1 MATLT
6 ENIETLKSTINAEKS
21 IIEDY
26 DGPVP
31 EGTNISTYEEKVRN
45 IIKGR
50 RHIGEIFY
58 STVPI
63 TDAGVHILDGS
74 LLLDGGIYDSFI
86 TYIASLKDSYPNLFC
101 TEEEW
106 QSSVSTYGVC
116 GKYVL
121 TEGTSLRL
129 PKITGFIEGISS
141 TTDLGNIKE
150 AGIPN
155 IKCSIQKNI
164 YTSTLGALLNAHVS
178 ELTIEG
184 CIKTEST
191 TSNIFTI
198 GSQSSELIKKIEI
211 DASMSNPV
219 FGKSDTVQP
228 QAIQLLVYV
237 QVANSIPSDVE
248 LDIDNITTEVA
259 NKADKTEVANKAMPS
274 DKYVDVSFS
283 HGTYYVAPSDGYLT
297 IYGYGS
303 ASPISIVL
311 KDSNDSIVLLVNS
324 AFGGVES
331 DKSMGV
337 TMPMRKGQISYMYYY
352 NGTIDNCRF
361 VYAEGNKP

>member
-63 TDAGVHILDGS
+63 TDAGVHLLDGS

-86 TYIASLKDSYPNLFC
+86 TYIASLKDTNPDIFC
-101 TEEEW
+101 TESEW
-106 QSSVSTYGVC
+106 QSSVSTYGTC
-116 GKYVL
+116 GKFVL

-129 PKITGFIEGISS
+129 PKMVGFVEGTSDATKLGDHKVYQITEVQTYASGSGV
-141 TTDLGNIKE
+141 TNI
-150 AGIPN
+150 N
-155 IKCSIQKNI
+155 SITCLAYI
-164 YTSTLGALLNAHVS
+164 
-178 ELTIEG
+178 
-184 CIKTEST
+184 
-191 TSNIFTI
+191 
-198 GSQSSELIKKIEI
+198 
-211 DASMSNPV
+211 
-219 FGKSDTVQP
+219 
-228 QAIQLLVYV
+228 
-237 QVANSIPSDVE
+237 QVANSVPSDVE

-274 DKYVDVSFS
+274 DKYVDVPFS

-297 IYGYGS
+297 IYGYG
-303 ASPISIVL
+303 AVSPIGIVL

-324 AFGGVES
+324 VFGVVES
-331 DKSMGV
+331 NQAMGV

-352 NGTIDNCRF
+352 KGTISICRF

>member
-86 TYIASLKDSYPNLFC
+86 TYIASLKDTYPDIFC
-101 TEEEW
+101 TESEW
-106 QSSVSTYGVC
+106 QSSVSTYGTC
-116 GKYVL
+116 GKFVL

-129 PKITGFIEGISS
+129 PKMVGFVEGTSDATKLGDHKVYQITEVQTYASGSGV
-141 TTDLGNIKE
+141 TNI
-150 AGIPN
+150 N
-155 IKCSIQKNI
+155 SITCLAYI
-164 YTSTLGALLNAHVS
+164 
-178 ELTIEG
+178 
-184 CIKTEST
+184 
-191 TSNIFTI
+191 
-198 GSQSSELIKKIEI
+198 
-211 DASMSNPV
+211 
-219 FGKSDTVQP
+219 
-228 QAIQLLVYV
+228 

-259 NKADKTEVANKAMPS
+259 NKADKTEVANKAFPS
-274 DKYVDVSFS
+274 DKYTDLTFS
-283 HGTYYVAPSDGYLT
+283 NGAEFTAPADGYYCLGGLAQSLGQAGLQNLSYKYNVGCT
-297 IYGYGS
+297 I
-303 ASPISIVL
+303 
-311 KDSNDSIVLLVNS
+311 
-324 AFGGVES
+324 
-331 DKSMGV
+331 
-337 TMPMRKGQISYMYYY
+337 Q
-352 NGTIDNCRF
+352 NGTSYGFILPVCKGNICR
-361 VYAEGNKP
+361 VYGDVVVEYFRFIYANSSK

>member
-86 TYIASLKDSYPNLFC
+86 TYIASLKDTYPDIFC
-101 TEEEW
+101 TESEW
-106 QSSVSTYGVC
+106 QSSVSTYGTC
-116 GKYVL
+116 GKFVL

-129 PKITGFIEGISS
+129 PKMVGFVEGTSDATKLGDHKVYQITEVQTYASGSGV
-141 TTDLGNIKE
+141 TNI
-150 AGIPN
+150 N
-155 IKCSIQKNI
+155 SITCLAYI
-164 YTSTLGALLNAHVS
+164 
-178 ELTIEG
+178 
-184 CIKTEST
+184 
-191 TSNIFTI
+191 
-198 GSQSSELIKKIEI
+198 
-211 DASMSNPV
+211 
-219 FGKSDTVQP
+219 
-228 QAIQLLVYV
+228 
-237 QVANSIPSDVE
+237 QVANSVPSDVE

-259 NKADKTEVANKAMPS
+259 NKADKTEVANLSMPS
-274 DKYVDVSFS
+274 TSYIDLIFS
-283 HGTYYVAPSDGYLT
+283 NGAEFTAPEDGYYCLSGT
-297 IYGYGS
+297 A
-303 ASPISIVL
+303 ASLGQAGLQNISIGYQVGCTIQNRTTYGFFL
-311 KDSNDSIVLLVNS
+311 PI
-324 AFGGVES
+324 
-331 DKSMGV
+331 
-337 TMPMRKGQISYMYYY
+337 RKGNI
-352 NGTIDNCRF
+352 CRVYGDVAVTYLRF
-361 VYAEGNKP
+361 FYAENVKPQST

>member
-86 TYIASLKDSYPNLFC
+86 TYIASLKDTYPDIFC
-101 TEEEW
+101 TESEW
-106 QSSVSTYGVC
+106 QSSVSTYGTC
-116 GKYVL
+116 GKFVL

-129 PKITGFIEGISS
+129 PKMVGFVEGTSDATKLGDHKVYQITEVQTYASGSGV
-141 TTDLGNIKE
+141 TNI
-150 AGIPN
+150 N
-155 IKCSIQKNI
+155 SITCLAYI
-164 YTSTLGALLNAHVS
+164 
-178 ELTIEG
+178 
-184 CIKTEST
+184 
-191 TSNIFTI
+191 
-198 GSQSSELIKKIEI
+198 
-211 DASMSNPV
+211 
-219 FGKSDTVQP
+219 
-228 QAIQLLVYV
+228 

-259 NKADKTEVANKAMPS
+259 NKADKTEVANLSMPS
-274 DKYVDVSFS
+274 TSYIDLIFS
-283 HGTYYVAPSDGYLT
+283 NGAEFTAPEDGYYCLSGT
-297 IYGYGS
+297 A
-303 ASPISIVL
+303 ASLGQAGLENISIGYQVGCTIQNGTTYGFFL
-311 KDSNDSIVLLVNS
+311 PI
-324 AFGGVES
+324 
-331 DKSMGV
+331 
-337 TMPMRKGQISYMYYY
+337 RKGNI
-352 NGTIDNCRF
+352 CRVYGDVAVTYLRF
-361 VYAEGNKP
+361 FYAENVKPQSK

>member
-63 TDAGVHILDGS
+63 TDAGVHLLDGS

-86 TYIASLKDSYPNLFC
+86 TYIASLKDTNPDIFC
-101 TEEEW
+101 TESEW
-106 QSSVSTYGVC
+106 QSSVSTYGTC
-116 GKYVL
+116 GKFVL

-129 PKITGFIEGISS
+129 PKMVGFVEGTSDATKLGDHKVYQITEVQTYASGSGV
-141 TTDLGNIKE
+141 TNI
-150 AGIPN
+150 N
-155 IKCSIQKNI
+155 SITCLAYI
-164 YTSTLGALLNAHVS
+164 
-178 ELTIEG
+178 
-184 CIKTEST
+184 
-191 TSNIFTI
+191 
-198 GSQSSELIKKIEI
+198 
-211 DASMSNPV
+211 
-219 FGKSDTVQP
+219 
-228 QAIQLLVYV
+228 
-237 QVANSIPSDVE
+237 QVANSVPSDVE

-274 DKYVDVSFS
+274 DKYTDLTFS
-283 HGTYYVAPSDGYLT
+283 NGGEFTAPADGYYCLGGLSQSLGQAGLQNLSYKYNVGCT
-297 IYGYGS
+297 VQSGSSYGFILPVCKGNICRVYGDIAVEYFRFIY
-303 ASPISIVL
+303 A
-311 KDSNDSIVLLVNS
+311 NS
-324 AFGGVES
+324 S
-331 DKSMGV
+331 K
-337 TMPMRKGQISYMYYY
+337 
-352 NGTIDNCRF
+352 
-361 VYAEGNKP
+361 

>member
-86 TYIASLKDSYPNLFC
+86 TYIASLKDTYPDIFC
-101 TEEEW
+101 TESEW
-106 QSSVSTYGVC
+106 QSSVSTYGTC
-116 GKYVL
+116 GKFVL

-129 PKITGFIEGISS
+129 PKMVGFVEGTSDATKLGDHKVYQITEVQTYASDSGV
-141 TTDLGNIKE
+141 TNI
-150 AGIPN
+150 N
-155 IKCSIQKNI
+155 SITCLAYI
-164 YTSTLGALLNAHVS
+164 
-178 ELTIEG
+178 
-184 CIKTEST
+184 
-191 TSNIFTI
+191 
-198 GSQSSELIKKIEI
+198 
-211 DASMSNPV
+211 
-219 FGKSDTVQP
+219 
-228 QAIQLLVYV
+228 
-237 QVANSIPSDVE
+237 QVANSVPSDVE

-274 DKYVDVSFS
+274 DKYVDVPFS

-297 IYGYGS
+297 IYGYGA
-303 ASPISIVL
+303 ASPIGIVL
-311 KDSNDSIVLLVNS
+311 KDSNDSIILLVNS
-324 AFGGVES
+324 VFGVVES
-331 DKSMGV
+331 NQAMGV

-352 NGTIDNCRF
+352 NGTISICRF

>member
-86 TYIASLKDSYPNLFC
+86 TYIASLKDTYPDIFC
-101 TEEEW
+101 TESEW
-106 QSSVSTYGVC
+106 QSSVSTYGTC
-116 GKYVL
+116 GKFVL

-129 PKITGFIEGISS
+129 PKMVGFVEGTSDATKLGDHKVYQITEVQTYASGSGV
-141 TTDLGNIKE
+141 TNI
-150 AGIPN
+150 N
-155 IKCSIQKNI
+155 SITCLAYI
-164 YTSTLGALLNAHVS
+164 
-178 ELTIEG
+178 
-184 CIKTEST
+184 
-191 TSNIFTI
+191 
-198 GSQSSELIKKIEI
+198 
-211 DASMSNPV
+211 
-219 FGKSDTVQP
+219 
-228 QAIQLLVYV
+228 
-237 QVANSIPSDVE
+237 QVANSVPSDVE

-259 NKADKTEVANKAMPS
+259 NKADKTEVANKAFPS
-274 DKYVDVSFS
+274 DKYTDLTFS
-283 HGTYYVAPSDGYLT
+283 NGGEFTAPADGYYCLGGLSQSLGQAGLQNLSYKYNVGCT
-297 IYGYGS
+297 VQSGSSYGFILPVCKGNICRVYGDIAVEYFRFIY
-303 ASPISIVL
+303 A
-311 KDSNDSIVLLVNS
+311 NS
-324 AFGGVES
+324 S
-331 DKSMGV
+331 K
-337 TMPMRKGQISYMYYY
+337 
-352 NGTIDNCRF
+352 
-361 VYAEGNKP
+361 

>member
-86 TYIASLKDSYPNLFC
+86 TYIASLKDTYPDIFC
-101 TEEEW
+101 TESEW
-106 QSSVSTYGVC
+106 QSSVSTYGTC
-116 GKYVL
+116 GKFVL

-129 PKITGFIEGISS
+129 PKMVGFVEGTSDATKLGDHKVYQITEVQTYASGSGV
-141 TTDLGNIKE
+141 TNI
-150 AGIPN
+150 N
-155 IKCSIQKNI
+155 SITCLAYI
-164 YTSTLGALLNAHVS
+164 
-178 ELTIEG
+178 
-184 CIKTEST
+184 
-191 TSNIFTI
+191 
-198 GSQSSELIKKIEI
+198 
-211 DASMSNPV
+211 
-219 FGKSDTVQP
+219 
-228 QAIQLLVYV
+228 
-237 QVANSIPSDVE
+237 QVANSVPSDVE

-259 NKADKTEVANKAMPS
+259 NKADKTEVANKAFPS
-274 DKYVDVSFS
+274 DKYTDLTFS
-283 HGTYYVAPSDGYLT
+283 NGAEFTAPADGYYCLGGLSQSLGQAGLQNLSYKYNVGCT
-297 IYGYGS
+297 VQSGSSYGFILPVCKGNICRVYGDVAVEYFRFIY
-303 ASPISIVL
+303 A
-311 KDSNDSIVLLVNS
+311 NS
-324 AFGGVES
+324 S
-331 DKSMGV
+331 K
-337 TMPMRKGQISYMYYY
+337 
-352 NGTIDNCRF
+352 
-361 VYAEGNKP
+361 

>member
-86 TYIASLKDSYPNLFC
+86 TYIASLKDTYPDIFC
-101 TEEEW
+101 TESEW
-106 QSSVSTYGVC
+106 QSSVSTYGTC
-116 GKYVL
+116 GKFVL

-129 PKITGFIEGISS
+129 PKMVGFVEGTSDATKLGDHKVYQITEVQTYASGSGV
-141 TTDLGNIKE
+141 TNI
-150 AGIPN
+150 N
-155 IKCSIQKNI
+155 SITCLAYI
-164 YTSTLGALLNAHVS
+164 
-178 ELTIEG
+178 
-184 CIKTEST
+184 
-191 TSNIFTI
+191 
-198 GSQSSELIKKIEI
+198 
-211 DASMSNPV
+211 
-219 FGKSDTVQP
+219 
-228 QAIQLLVYV
+228 
-237 QVANSIPSDVE
+237 QVANSVPSDVE

-259 NKADKTEVANKAMPS
+259 NKADKTEVANLSMPS
-274 DKYVDVSFS
+274 TSYIDLIFS
-283 HGTYYVAPSDGYLT
+283 NGAEFTAPEDGYYCLSGT
-297 IYGYGS
+297 A
-303 ASPISIVL
+303 ASLGQAGLKNISIGYQVGCTIQNGTTYGFFL
-311 KDSNDSIVLLVNS
+311 PI
-324 AFGGVES
+324 
-331 DKSMGV
+331 
-337 TMPMRKGQISYMYYY
+337 RKGNI
-352 NGTIDNCRF
+352 CRVYGDVAVTYLRF
-361 VYAEGNKP
+361 FYAENVKPQST

>member
-6 ENIETLKSTINAEKS
+6 ENIETLKR
-21 IIEDY
+21 
-26 DGPVP
+26 
-31 EGTNISTYEEKVRN
+31 TNISTYEEKVRN

-63 TDAGVHILDGS
+63 TDASVHILDGS

-121 TEGTSLRL
+121 TEGVSLRI
-129 PKITGFIEGISS
+129 PKITGFVEG
-141 TTDLGNIKE
+141 
-150 AGIPN
+150 
-155 IKCSIQKNI
+155 
-164 YTSTLGALLNAHVS
+164 
-178 ELTIEG
+178 
-184 CIKTEST
+184 
-191 TSNIFTI
+191 
-198 GSQSSELIKKIEI
+198 
-211 DASMSNPV
+211 
-219 FGKSDTVQP
+219 
-228 QAIQLLVYV
+228 IQLLVYV

-259 NKADKTEVANKAMPS
+259 NKAMPS
-274 DKYVDVSFS
+274 DKYVNVSFS

-303 ASPISIVL
+303 ASPISIIL

-324 AFGGVES
+324 VFGGVES

-352 NGTIDNCRF
+352 NGTISVCRF

>member
-86 TYIASLKDSYPNLFC
+86 TYIASLKDTYPDIFC
-101 TEEEW
+101 TESEW
-106 QSSVSTYGVC
+106 QSSVSTYGTC
-116 GKYVL
+116 GKFVL

-129 PKITGFIEGISS
+129 PKMVGFVEGTSDATKLGDHKVYQITEVQTYASGSGV
-141 TTDLGNIKE
+141 TNI
-150 AGIPN
+150 N
-155 IKCSIQKNI
+155 SITCLAYI
-164 YTSTLGALLNAHVS
+164 
-178 ELTIEG
+178 
-184 CIKTEST
+184 
-191 TSNIFTI
+191 
-198 GSQSSELIKKIEI
+198 
-211 DASMSNPV
+211 
-219 FGKSDTVQP
+219 
-228 QAIQLLVYV
+228 
-237 QVANSIPSDVE
+237 QVANSVPSDVE

-259 NKADKTEVANKAMPS
+259 NKADKTEVANLSMPS
-274 DKYVDVSFS
+274 TSYIDLIFS
-283 HGTYYVAPSDGYLT
+283 NGAEFTAPEDGYYCLSGT
-297 IYGYGS
+297 A
-303 ASPISIVL
+303 ASLGQAGLENISIGYQVGCTIQSGTTYGFFL
-311 KDSNDSIVLLVNS
+311 PI
-324 AFGGVES
+324 
-331 DKSMGV
+331 
-337 TMPMRKGQISYMYYY
+337 RKGNI
-352 NGTIDNCRF
+352 CRVYGDVAVTYLRF
-361 VYAEGNKP
+361 FYAENVKPQSK

>member
-63 TDAGVHILDGS
+63 TDAGVHLLDGS
-74 LLLDGGIYDSFI
+74 ILLDGGVYDSFI
-86 TYIASLKDSYPNLFC
+86 TYISSLKDSYPNLFC

-116 GKYVL
+116 GKFVL

-129 PKITGFIEGISS
+129 PKMVGFVEGTSDATKLGDHKVYQITEVQTYASGSGV
-141 TTDLGNIKE
+141 TNI
-150 AGIPN
+150 N
-155 IKCSIQKNI
+155 SITCLAYI
-164 YTSTLGALLNAHVS
+164 
-178 ELTIEG
+178 
-184 CIKTEST
+184 
-191 TSNIFTI
+191 
-198 GSQSSELIKKIEI
+198 
-211 DASMSNPV
+211 
-219 FGKSDTVQP
+219 
-228 QAIQLLVYV
+228 
-237 QVANSIPSDVE
+237 QVANSVPSDVE

-259 NKADKTEVANKAMPS
+259 NKADKTEVANKAFPS
-274 DKYVDVSFS
+274 DKYTDLTFS
-283 HGTYYVAPSDGYLT
+283 NGAEFTAPADGYYCLGGLSQSLGQAGLQNLSYKYNVGCT
-297 IYGYGS
+297 VQSGSSYGFILPVCKGNICRVYGDVAVEYFRFIY
-303 ASPISIVL
+303 A
-311 KDSNDSIVLLVNS
+311 NS
-324 AFGGVES
+324 S
-331 DKSMGV
+331 K
-337 TMPMRKGQISYMYYY
+337 
-352 NGTIDNCRF
+352 
-361 VYAEGNKP
+361 

>member
-86 TYIASLKDSYPNLFC
+86 TYIASLKDTYPDIFC
-101 TEEEW
+101 TESEW
-106 QSSVSTYGVC
+106 QSSVSTYGTC
-116 GKYVL
+116 GKFVL

-129 PKITGFIEGISS
+129 PKMVGFVEGTSDATKLGDHKVYQITEVQTYASGSGV
-141 TTDLGNIKE
+141 TNI
-150 AGIPN
+150 N
-155 IKCSIQKNI
+155 SITCLAYI
-164 YTSTLGALLNAHVS
+164 
-178 ELTIEG
+178 
-184 CIKTEST
+184 
-191 TSNIFTI
+191 
-198 GSQSSELIKKIEI
+198 
-211 DASMSNPV
+211 
-219 FGKSDTVQP
+219 
-228 QAIQLLVYV
+228 
-237 QVANSIPSDVE
+237 QVANSVPSDVE

-259 NKADKTEVANKAMPS
+259 NKADKTEVANLSMPS
-274 DKYVDVSFS
+274 TSYIDLIFS
-283 HGTYYVAPSDGYLT
+283 NGAEFTAPEDGYYCLSGT
-297 IYGYGS
+297 A
-303 ASPISIVL
+303 ASLGQAGLQNISIGYQVGCTIQIGTTYGFFL
-311 KDSNDSIVLLVNS
+311 PI
-324 AFGGVES
+324 
-331 DKSMGV
+331 
-337 TMPMRKGQISYMYYY
+337 RKGNI
-352 NGTIDNCRF
+352 CRVYGDVAVTYLRF
-361 VYAEGNKP
+361 FYAENVKPQST

>member
-86 TYIASLKDSYPNLFC
+86 TYISSLKDSYPNLFC

-116 GKYVL
+116 GKFVL

-129 PKITGFIEGISS
+129 PKMVGFVEGTYDATKLGDHKVYQITEVQTYASGSGV
-141 TTDLGNIKE
+141 TNI
-150 AGIPN
+150 N
-155 IKCSIQKNI
+155 SITCLAYI
-164 YTSTLGALLNAHVS
+164 
-178 ELTIEG
+178 
-184 CIKTEST
+184 
-191 TSNIFTI
+191 
-198 GSQSSELIKKIEI
+198 
-211 DASMSNPV
+211 
-219 FGKSDTVQP
+219 
-228 QAIQLLVYV
+228 
-237 QVANSIPSDVE
+237 QVANSVPSDVE

-259 NKADKTEVANKAMPS
+259 NKADKTEVANKAFPS
-274 DKYVDVSFS
+274 DKYTDLTFS
-283 HGTYYVAPSDGYLT
+283 NGADFTAPADGYYYLGGLAQSLGQAGLQNLSYKYNVGCT
-297 IYGYGS
+297 VQSGSSYGFILPVCKGNICRVYGDVAVEYFRFIY
-303 ASPISIVL
+303 A
-311 KDSNDSIVLLVNS
+311 NS
-324 AFGGVES
+324 S
-331 DKSMGV
+331 K
-337 TMPMRKGQISYMYYY
+337 
-352 NGTIDNCRF
+352 
-361 VYAEGNKP
+361 

>member
-86 TYIASLKDSYPNLFC
+86 TYIASLKDTYPDIFC
-101 TEEEW
+101 TESEW
-106 QSSVSTYGVC
+106 QSSVSTYGTC
-116 GKYVL
+116 GKFVL

-129 PKITGFIEGISS
+129 PKMVGFVEGTSDATKLGDHKVYQITEVQTYASGSGV
-141 TTDLGNIKE
+141 TNI
-150 AGIPN
+150 N
-155 IKCSIQKNI
+155 SITCLAYI
-164 YTSTLGALLNAHVS
+164 
-178 ELTIEG
+178 
-184 CIKTEST
+184 
-191 TSNIFTI
+191 
-198 GSQSSELIKKIEI
+198 
-211 DASMSNPV
+211 
-219 FGKSDTVQP
+219 
-228 QAIQLLVYV
+228 
-237 QVANSIPSDVE
+237 QVANSVPSDVE

-259 NKADKTEVANKAMPS
+259 NKADKTEVANLSMPS
-274 DKYVDVSFS
+274 TSYIDLVFS
-283 HGTYYVAPSDGYLT
+283 NGAEFTAPEDGYYCLSGT
-297 IYGYGS
+297 S
-303 ASPISIVL
+303 ASLGQAGLKNISIGYQVGCTIQNGTTYGFFL
-311 KDSNDSIVLLVNS
+311 PI
-324 AFGGVES
+324 
-331 DKSMGV
+331 
-337 TMPMRKGQISYMYYY
+337 RKGNI
-352 NGTIDNCRF
+352 CRVYGDVAVTYLRF
-361 VYAEGNKP
+361 FYAENVKPQST

>member
-74 LLLDGGIYDSFI
+74 LLLDGGVYDSFI
-86 TYIASLKDSYPNLFC
+86 TYISSLKDSYPNLFC

-141 TTDLGNIKE
+141 TTDLGNI
-150 AGIPN
+150 
-155 IKCSIQKNI
+155 
-164 YTSTLGALLNAHVS
+164 
-178 ELTIEG
+178 
-184 CIKTEST
+184 
-191 TSNIFTI
+191 
-198 GSQSSELIKKIEI
+198 
-211 DASMSNPV
+211 
-219 FGKSDTVQP
+219 TVQP

-303 ASPISIVL
+303 DSPISIIL

-324 AFGGVES
+324 VFGGVES
-331 DKSMGV
+331 DKGMGV

-352 NGTIDNCRF
+352 NGTIDICKF

>member
-63 TDAGVHILDGS
+63 TDAGVHLLDGS
-74 LLLDGGIYDSFI
+74 ILIDGGVYDSFI
-86 TYIASLKDSYPNLFC
+86 KYISSLKDSYPNLFC

-164 YTSTLGALLNAHVS
+164 YTPTLGALLNAHVS

-191 TSNIFTI
+191 TCNIFTI

-237 QVANSIPSDVE
+237 QVANSIPSVVE

-259 NKADKTEVANKAMPS
+259 NKVFPS
-274 DKYVDVSFS
+274 DKYTDLTFS
-283 HGTYYVAPSDGYLT
+283 NGAEFTAPADGYYCLGGLSQSLGQAGLKNISVGYQVGCT
-297 IYGYGS
+297 IQSGTTYGFFL
-303 ASPISIVL
+303 PI
-311 KDSNDSIVLLVNS
+311 
-324 AFGGVES
+324 
-331 DKSMGV
+331 
-337 TMPMRKGQISYMYYY
+337 RKGNI
-352 NGTIDNCRF
+352 CR
-361 VYAEGNKP
+361 VYGDVAVEYFRFIYANSSK

>member
-155 IKCSIQKNI
+155 IN
-164 YTSTLGALLNAHVS
+164 
-178 ELTIEG
+178 
-184 CIKTEST
+184 
-191 TSNIFTI
+191 
-198 GSQSSELIKKIEI
+198 EI

-297 IYGYGS
+297 MLGYGS
-303 ASPISIVL
+303 ASPISIAL
-311 KDSNDSIVLLVNS
+311 KDSNDSIILLVNS
-324 AFGGVES
+324 VFGRVES
-331 DKSMGV
+331 DYSMGV
-337 TMPMRKGQISYMYYY
+337 TVPMRKGQISYMYYY
-352 NGTIDNCRF
+352 NGTIDICRF

>member
-86 TYIASLKDSYPNLFC
+86 TYIASLKDTYPDIFC
-101 TEEEW
+101 TESEW
-106 QSSVSTYGVC
+106 QSSVSTYGTC
-116 GKYVL
+116 GKFVL

-129 PKITGFIEGISS
+129 PKMVGFVEGTSDATKLGDHKVYQITEVQTYASGSGV
-141 TTDLGNIKE
+141 TNI
-150 AGIPN
+150 N
-155 IKCSIQKNI
+155 SITCLAYI
-164 YTSTLGALLNAHVS
+164 
-178 ELTIEG
+178 
-184 CIKTEST
+184 
-191 TSNIFTI
+191 
-198 GSQSSELIKKIEI
+198 
-211 DASMSNPV
+211 
-219 FGKSDTVQP
+219 
-228 QAIQLLVYV
+228 
-237 QVANSIPSDVE
+237 QVANSVPSDVE

-259 NKADKTEVANKAMPS
+259 NKAFPS
-274 DKYVDVSFS
+274 DKYTDLTFS
-283 HGTYYVAPSDGYLT
+283 NGGEFTAPADGYYCLGGLSKSLGQAGLQNLSYKYNVGCT
-297 IYGYGS
+297 VQSGTPYGFILPVCKGNICRVYGDIAVEYFRFIY
-303 ASPISIVL
+303 A
-311 KDSNDSIVLLVNS
+311 NS
-324 AFGGVES
+324 S
-331 DKSMGV
+331 K
-337 TMPMRKGQISYMYYY
+337 
-352 NGTIDNCRF
+352 
-361 VYAEGNKP
+361 

>member
-150 AGIPN
+150 AGIP
-155 IKCSIQKNI
+155 
-164 YTSTLGALLNAHVS
+164 
-178 ELTIEG
+178 
-184 CIKTEST
+184 
-191 TSNIFTI
+191 
-198 GSQSSELIKKIEI
+198 I

-259 NKADKTEVANKAMPS
+259 NKAYKTEVANKADKTEVANKAFPS
-274 DKYVDVSFS
+274 DKYTDLTFS
-283 HGTYYVAPSDGYLT
+283 NGAKFTAPADGYYCLGGSSQSLGQAGLQNLSYKYNVGCT
-297 IYGYGS
+297 VQSGSSYGFILPACKGNICRVYGDIAVEYFRFIY
-303 ASPISIVL
+303 A
-311 KDSNDSIVLLVNS
+311 NS
-324 AFGGVES
+324 S
-331 DKSMGV
+331 K
-337 TMPMRKGQISYMYYY
+337 
-352 NGTIDNCRF
+352 
-361 VYAEGNKP
+361 

>member
-58 STVPI
+58 STIPI

-86 TYIASLKDSYPNLFC
+86 TYIASLKDTYPDIFC
-101 TEEEW
+101 TESEW
-106 QSSVSTYGVC
+106 QSSVSTYGTC
-116 GKYVL
+116 GKFVL

-129 PKITGFIEGISS
+129 PKMVGFVEGTSDATKLGDHKVYQITEVQTYASGSGV
-141 TTDLGNIKE
+141 TNI
-150 AGIPN
+150 N
-155 IKCSIQKNI
+155 SITCLAYI
-164 YTSTLGALLNAHVS
+164 
-178 ELTIEG
+178 
-184 CIKTEST
+184 
-191 TSNIFTI
+191 
-198 GSQSSELIKKIEI
+198 
-211 DASMSNPV
+211 
-219 FGKSDTVQP
+219 
-228 QAIQLLVYV
+228 

-259 NKADKTEVANKAMPS
+259 NKADKTEVANKAFPS
-274 DKYVDVSFS
+274 DKYTDLTFS
-283 HGTYYVAPSDGYLT
+283 NGA
-297 IYGYGS
+297 
-303 ASPISIVL
+303 
-311 KDSNDSIVLLVNS
+311 VNS
-324 AFGGVES
+324 APADGYYCLGGLAQSLGQVGLQNLSYKYNVGCTVQSGSSYGFILPVCKGNICRVYGDVAVE
-331 DKSMGV
+331 
-337 TMPMRKGQISYMYYY
+337 YF
-352 NGTIDNCRF
+352 RF
-361 VYAEGNKP
+361 IYANSSK

>member
-86 TYIASLKDSYPNLFC
+86 TYIASLKDTYPDIFC
-101 TEEEW
+101 TESEW
-106 QSSVSTYGVC
+106 QSSVSTYGTC
-116 GKYVL
+116 GKFVL

-129 PKITGFIEGISS
+129 PKMVGFVEGTSDATKLGDHKVYQITEVQTYASGSGV
-141 TTDLGNIKE
+141 TNI
-150 AGIPN
+150 N
-155 IKCSIQKNI
+155 SITCLAYI
-164 YTSTLGALLNAHVS
+164 
-178 ELTIEG
+178 
-184 CIKTEST
+184 
-191 TSNIFTI
+191 
-198 GSQSSELIKKIEI
+198 
-211 DASMSNPV
+211 
-219 FGKSDTVQP
+219 
-228 QAIQLLVYV
+228 
-237 QVANSIPSDVE
+237 QVANSVPSDVE

-259 NKADKTEVANKAMPS
+259 NKADKTEVANKAFPS
-274 DKYVDVSFS
+274 DKYTDLTFS
-283 HGTYYVAPSDGYLT
+283 NGAEFTAPADGYYCLGGLSQSLGQAGLQNLSYKYNVGCT
-297 IYGYGS
+297 VQSGSSYGFILPACKGNICRVYGDIAVEYFRFIY
-303 ASPISIVL
+303 A
-311 KDSNDSIVLLVNS
+311 NS
-324 AFGGVES
+324 S
-331 DKSMGV
+331 K
-337 TMPMRKGQISYMYYY
+337 
-352 NGTIDNCRF
+352 
-361 VYAEGNKP
+361 

>member
-63 TDAGVHILDGS
+63 TDAGVHLLDGS

-86 TYIASLKDSYPNLFC
+86 TYISSLKDSYPNLFC

-116 GKYVL
+116 GKFVL

-129 PKITGFIEGISS
+129 PKMVGFVEGTYDATKLGDHKVYQITEVQTYVSGSGV
-141 TTDLGNIKE
+141 TNI
-150 AGIPN
+150 N
-155 IKCSIQKNI
+155 SITCLAYI
-164 YTSTLGALLNAHVS
+164 
-178 ELTIEG
+178 
-184 CIKTEST
+184 
-191 TSNIFTI
+191 
-198 GSQSSELIKKIEI
+198 
-211 DASMSNPV
+211 
-219 FGKSDTVQP
+219 
-228 QAIQLLVYV
+228 
-237 QVANSIPSDVE
+237 QVANSVPSDVE

-259 NKADKTEVANKAMPS
+259 NKADKTEVANKAFPS
-274 DKYVDVSFS
+274 DKYTDLTFS
-283 HGTYYVAPSDGYLT
+283 NGGVFTAPADGYYCLGGLSQSLGQAGLQNLSYKYNVGCT
-297 IYGYGS
+297 IQSGSSYGFILPACKGNICRVYGDV
-303 ASPISIVL
+303 AVEYFRFIYA
-311 KDSNDSIVLLVNS
+311 NS
-324 AFGGVES
+324 S
-331 DKSMGV
+331 K
-337 TMPMRKGQISYMYYY
+337 
-352 NGTIDNCRF
+352 
-361 VYAEGNKP
+361 

>member
-86 TYIASLKDSYPNLFC
+86 TYIASLKDTYPDIFC
-101 TEEEW
+101 TESEW
-106 QSSVSTYGVC
+106 QSSVSTYGTC
-116 GKYVL
+116 GKFVL

-129 PKITGFIEGISS
+129 PKMVGFVEGTSDATKLGDHKVYQITEVQTYASGSGV
-141 TTDLGNIKE
+141 TNI
-150 AGIPN
+150 N
-155 IKCSIQKNI
+155 SITCLAYI
-164 YTSTLGALLNAHVS
+164 
-178 ELTIEG
+178 
-184 CIKTEST
+184 
-191 TSNIFTI
+191 
-198 GSQSSELIKKIEI
+198 
-211 DASMSNPV
+211 
-219 FGKSDTVQP
+219 
-228 QAIQLLVYV
+228 
-237 QVANSIPSDVE
+237 QVANSVPSDVE

-259 NKADKTEVANKAMPS
+259 NKADKTEVANKAFPS
-274 DKYVDVSFS
+274 DKYTDLTFS
-283 HGTYYVAPSDGYLT
+283 NGAEFTAPADGYYCLGGLSQSLGQAGLQNLSYKYNVGCT
-297 IYGYGS
+297 VQSGSSYGFILPVCKGNICRVYGDIAVEYFRFIY
-303 ASPISIVL
+303 A
-311 KDSNDSIVLLVNS
+311 NS
-324 AFGGVES
+324 S
-331 DKSMGV
+331 K
-337 TMPMRKGQISYMYYY
+337 
-352 NGTIDNCRF
+352 
-361 VYAEGNKP
+361 

>member
-86 TYIASLKDSYPNLFC
+86 TYIASLKDTYPDIFC
-101 TEEEW
+101 TESEW
-106 QSSVSTYGVC
+106 QSSVSTYGTC
-116 GKYVL
+116 GKFVL

-129 PKITGFIEGISS
+129 PKMVGFVEGTSDATKLGDHKVYQITEVQTYASGSGV
-141 TTDLGNIKE
+141 TNI
-150 AGIPN
+150 N
-155 IKCSIQKNI
+155 SITCLAYI
-164 YTSTLGALLNAHVS
+164 
-178 ELTIEG
+178 
-184 CIKTEST
+184 
-191 TSNIFTI
+191 
-198 GSQSSELIKKIEI
+198 
-211 DASMSNPV
+211 
-219 FGKSDTVQP
+219 
-228 QAIQLLVYV
+228 
-237 QVANSIPSDVE
+237 QVANSVPSDVE

-274 DKYVDVSFS
+274 DKYTDLTFS
-283 HGTYYVAPSDGYLT
+283 NGGEFTAPADGYYCLGGLSQSLGQAGLQNLSYKYNVGCT
-297 IYGYGS
+297 VQSGSSYGFILPVCKGNICRVYGDIAVEYFRFIY
-303 ASPISIVL
+303 A
-311 KDSNDSIVLLVNS
+311 NS
-324 AFGGVES
+324 S
-331 DKSMGV
+331 K
-337 TMPMRKGQISYMYYY
+337 
-352 NGTIDNCRF
+352 
-361 VYAEGNKP
+361 